1 MTLEK
6 FVSRY
11 SNLCLRGLE
20 KTSFFLLKKL
30 GLSADKNGALIAGL
44 KKWHKEI
51 IIVLLVVELNISER
65 SV

>member
-1 MTLEK
+1 M
-6 FVSRY
+6 
-11 SNLCLRGLE
+11 CLDIVIVMGVR
-20 KTSFFLLKKL
+20 KNFFFFLLLKKL

-51 IIVLLVVELNISER
+51 LIVLLVVELNISER

>member
-1 MTLEK
+1 MTLKK

-11 SNLCLRGLE
+11 SNCNGGLE
-20 KTSFFLLKKL
+20 KTSFFFLLKKL

>member
-1 MTLEK
+1 MGVRKK
-6 FVSRY
+6 FFF
-11 SNLCLRGLE
+11 
-20 KTSFFLLKKL
+20 FFLLKKL